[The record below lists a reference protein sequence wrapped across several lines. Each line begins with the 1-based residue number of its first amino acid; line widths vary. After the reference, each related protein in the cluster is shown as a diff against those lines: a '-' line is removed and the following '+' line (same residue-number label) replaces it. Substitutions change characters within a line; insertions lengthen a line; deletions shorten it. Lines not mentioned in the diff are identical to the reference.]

1 MRVNRIVL
9 SVCLLLGS
17 GSALAQKVNTDYDR
31 SVDFSQYKTYAWLE
45 SKNPASELAHKRIIA
60 AIDEQLAAKGIQEQT
75 HERPDMYVVYHVG
88 LKERVEIK
96 GYNYGYYRPRWGGG
110 TVRFEQHVYSEAT
123 LVLDMVN
130 AERNELLWRAVA
142 VGTVSDNPEK
152 NARKIKKAAAK
163 MFKKFPP
170 GEK

>member
-1 MRVNRIVL
+1 
-9 SVCLLLGS
+9 
-17 GSALAQKVNTDYDR
+17 
-31 SVDFSQYKTYAWLE
+31 
-45 SKNPASELAHKRIIA
+45 
-60 AIDEQLAAKGIQEQT
+60 
-75 HERPDMYVVYHVG
+75 MYVVYHVG
-88 LKERVEIK
+88 LKERVEIV
-96 GYNYGYYRPRWGGG
+96 GYDYGYRPRWGGS
-110 TVRFEQHVYSEAT
+110 TMRYKQRVYSEAT

-170 GEK
+170 GKK